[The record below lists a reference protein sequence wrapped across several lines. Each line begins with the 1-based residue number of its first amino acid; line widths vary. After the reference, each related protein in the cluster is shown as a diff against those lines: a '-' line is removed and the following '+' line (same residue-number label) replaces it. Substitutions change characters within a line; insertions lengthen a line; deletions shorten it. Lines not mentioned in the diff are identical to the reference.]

1 MNFAASSYA
10 YLLFALPLIALLKI
24 WADMRAQ
31 KALTAFVS
39 SERLRGSLLGG
50 ASVFWSSLQFGL
62 QLLALALFIVA
73 LTRPQ
78 FGVIE
83 RMEEQSGRNIII
95 AIDTSKSMLADD
107 VKPNR
112 LARAKLAA
120 QDILEKLPGDRVGL
134 IAFAGRAFLQ
144 APLTTDHDAVIESIQ
159 SLDHTT
165 IPRGGSSLAAAIDL
179 ALSTIKTVTG
189 KEHGLIV
196 FSDGEETDA
205 ATLAAAKKAADNH
218 LLILPVGMGTSEGE
232 LIPNPDPQGNNDY
245 LRDENGNVVRSRLES
260 GMLQEMARITGGEY
274 VELASQA
281 LTQNTVNRILSNL
294 DRQKSEVRRDSR
306 PIERYQWP
314 LFAGIICLMTSLL
327 MRPSSRKKVKVSAA
341 LPVDP
346 LATVHHQ
353 QRPAVAAATII
364 LFLISAMA
372 PVQAEVH
379 DEAKKLH
386 EKWLKE
392 YQQAYRNDEIPAS
405 LPDMIYGVG
414 AASLE
419 KKDYET
425 AVRAFSEALKSD
437 DVEVQKRA
445 QRALATA
452 LYNKGDEIFEKQPE
466 QTIKSWTDARDHF
479 DSALKLSGN
488 DKELQENRDF
498 IQKRLDELKE
508 QQKQKQD
515 QKNKQKQKQKGKGK
529 GEGEPQ
535 EGENGEDQ
543 EPQEKEQKP
552 REGDESK
559 ETDAMQKDA
568 GALPEG
574 ELKAGESGKEDTRQ
588 QGQQQA
594 SAEENKKN
602 DKTGF
607 SPQEARSQLRNY
619 ADDQKSVQFLMRREK
634 PLGGKDY

>member
-1 MNFAASSYA
+1 MNFASPSYA
-10 YLLFALPLIALLKI
+10 YLLFALPVIALLKI
-24 WADMRAQ
+24 WADLRAQ
-31 KALTAFVS
+31 KALAAFVS
-39 SERLRGSLLGG
+39 SERLRNSLLGG
-50 ASVFWSSLQFGL
+50 ASVFWSGLHFGL
-62 QLLALALFIVA
+62 QILALALFIIA

-78 FGVIE
+78 IGIQE
-83 RMEEQSGRNIII
+83 RVEEQTGRNIII

-112 LARAKLAA
+112 LTRAKLAA

-165 IPRGGSSLAAAIDL
+165 IPRGGSSLGAAIDL

-189 KEHGLIV
+189 KEHGMII
-196 FSDGEETDA
+196 FSDGGETDA
-205 ATLAAAKKAADNH
+205 AALKAAREAVDNH
-218 LLILPVGMGTSEGE
+218 LLILPVGMGTSDGSQ
-232 LIPNPDPQGNNDY
+232 IPDPEPQSGNDFV
-245 LRDENGNVVRSRLES
+245 RDENGKIVLSRLES
-260 GMLQEMARITGGEY
+260 TTLEEVARITGGEY

-294 DRQKSEVRRDSR
+294 DRQKSEIRKDSR

-314 LFAGIICLMTSLL
+314 LFAGIICLMISLFI
-327 MRPSSRKKVKVSAA
+327 RPSSRKKMKISAA

-346 LATVHHQ
+346 LATVH
-353 QRPAVAAATII
+353 QRTHPAVAAI
-364 LFLISAMA
+364 LMFLIIFPAVTQ
-372 PVQAEVH
+372 VQAEMN
-379 DEAKKLH
+379 DEAKKLQ
-386 EKWLKE
+386 EKWLKG
-392 YQQAYRNDEIPAS
+392 YQAQYRKDQIPAS
-405 LPDMIYGVG
+405 LPDLIYGVG

-425 AVRAFSEALKSD
+425 AVKAFSEALKSD
-437 DVEVQKRA
+437 KVEVQKRA
-445 QRALATA
+445 YRALATT
-452 LYNKGDEIFEKQPE
+452 LYNKGDEILEKQPE

-479 DSALKLSGN
+479 DSALKLSKN
-488 DKELQENRDF
+488 DQELQENRDF

-508 QQKQKQD
+508 QQKQKQE
-515 QKNKQKQKQKGKGK
+515 QKDKQKQKGKGK
-529 GEGEPQ
+529 GDGKPEEGEGEENKEPQ
-535 EGENGEDQ
+535 EQ
-543 EPQEKEQKP
+543 EQKP
-552 REGDESK
+552 REGDKSK
-559 ETDAMQKDA
+559 ETDAMQKNE

-574 ELKAGESGKEDTRQ
+574 DLRAGEAGKETNQ
-588 QGQQQA
+588 QKEGQQA
-594 SAEENKKN
+594 SATEEKR
-602 DKTGF
+602 DEKTGF

>member
-1 MNFAASSYA
+1 MNFAAPSYA
-10 YLLFALPLIALLKI
+10 YLLFALPVIALLKI
-24 WADMRAQ
+24 WADRRAQ
-31 KALTAFVS
+31 KTLEAFVS
-39 SERLRGSLLGG
+39 SERLRSSLLGG
-50 ASVFWSSLQFGL
+50 ASVFWSSLHFGL
-62 QLLALALFIVA
+62 QLLALGLFIIA

-78 FGVIE
+78 FGNQE
-83 RMEEQSGRNIII
+83 RVEEQTGRNIII

-165 IPRGGSSLAAAIDL
+165 IPRGGSSLGAAIEL
-179 ALSTIKTVTG
+179 ALSTIKTIPG
-189 KEHGLIV
+189 KEHGMII
-196 FSDGEETDA
+196 FSDGGETDA
-205 ATLAAAKKAADNH
+205 AAIKAAQQAVDNH
-218 LLILPVGMGTSEGE
+218 LLILPVGMGTNDGSQ
-232 LIPNPDPQGNNDY
+232 IPNPEPQNPDDFV
-245 LRDENGNVVRSRLES
+245 RDENGRIVISRLES
-260 GMLQEMARITGGEY
+260 TTLAEVARITGGEY

-281 LTQNTVNRILSNL
+281 LTLNTVNRILSNL
-294 DRQKSEVRRDSR
+294 DRQKSEVRKDSR

-314 LFAGIICLMTSLL
+314 LIAGIISLMSSLF
-327 MRPSSRKKVKVSAA
+327 MRPSSRKRIKISAA

-353 QRPAVAAATII
+353 ARRGAAAIVMFLM
-364 LFLISAMA
+364 LFAGLA
-372 PVQAEVH
+372 PVQGEMNDEV
-379 DEAKKLH
+379 KKQQ
-386 EKWLKE
+386 EKWLKDYQRE
-392 YQQAYRNDEIPAS
+392 YRKDQIPAS
-405 LPDMIYGVG
+405 LPDLIYGVG
-414 AASLE
+414 ATSLE

-425 AVRAFSEALKSD
+425 AVKAFSEALKSD
-437 DVEVQKRA
+437 DLEVQKRA
-445 QRALATA
+445 RRALGTA
-452 LYNKGDEIFEKQPE
+452 LYNKGDEIHEKQPE

-479 DSALKLSGN
+479 DSALKLSRD

-508 QQKQKQD
+508 QQKQKQE
-515 QKNKQKQKQKGKGK
+515 QKDKQKGKGK
-529 GEGEPQ
+529 GEGNPEDG
-535 EGENGEDQ
+535 EGEESNEQ
-543 EPQEKEQKP
+543 KEQEQKP
-552 REGDESK
+552 REGDKSK
-559 ETDAMQKDA
+559 ETDAMQKDE

-574 ELKAGESGKEDTRQ
+574 DLRAGEAGEETQKEKEGK
-588 QGQQQA
+588 QA
-594 SAEENKKN
+594 SAEDEKRNE
-602 DKTGF
+602 KTGF

>member
-10 YLLFALPLIALLKI
+10 YLLFALPVIALLKI
-24 WADMRAQ
+24 WADLRAQ
-31 KALTAFVS
+31 KALEAFAA
-39 SERLRGSLLGG
+39 SERLRSPLLGG
-50 ASVFWSSLQFGL
+50 ASVFWSSLHFGL
-62 QLLALALFIVA
+62 QLLALALFIIA

-78 FGVIE
+78 LGYQE
-83 RMEEQSGRNIII
+83 RVEEQTGRNIII

-165 IPRGGSSLAAAIDL
+165 IPRGGSSLGAAIDL
-179 ALSTIKTVTG
+179 ALSTIKTVPG
-189 KEHGLIV
+189 KEHGMII
-196 FSDGEETDA
+196 FSDGGETDA
-205 ATLAAAKKAADNH
+205 AAIKAAQQAVDNH
-218 LLILPVGMGTSEGE
+218 LLILPVGMGTNEGTQ
-232 LIPNPDPQGNNDY
+232 IPNPEPQNQNDFV
-245 LRDENGNVVRSRLES
+245 RDENGRIVISRLES
-260 GMLQEMARITGGEY
+260 ATLEEVARITGGEY

-294 DRQKSEVRRDSR
+294 DRQKSEVRKDSR

-314 LFAGIICLMTSLL
+314 LFAGIVCLMASLF
-327 MRPSSRKKVKVSAA
+327 MRPSSRKRVKISAP

-346 LATVHHQ
+346 LATVHHHA
-353 QRPAVAAATII
+353 RPGAAAI
-364 LFLISAMA
+364 LMFLMFFSVLPPMK
-372 PVQAEVH
+372 AEVN
-379 DEAKKLH
+379 DEVKKQQ

-392 YQQAYRNDEIPAS
+392 YQREYGKDQIPAS
-405 LPDMIYGVG
+405 PSDLVYGVG
-414 AASLE
+414 AASLG

-425 AVRAFSEALKSD
+425 AVKAFSEALKSD

-445 QRALATA
+445 RRALGTA
-452 LYNKGDEIFEKQPE
+452 LYNKGDEIHEKQPE

-508 QQKQKQD
+508 QQKQKQE
-515 QKNKQKQKQKGKGK
+515 QKDKQKQKGKGK
-529 GEGEPQ
+529 GEGNPEDG
-535 EGENGEDQ
+535 EGEENKEQ
-543 EPQEKEQKP
+543 KEQEQKP
-552 REGDESK
+552 REGDKSK
-559 ETDAMQKDA
+559 ETDAMQKDE

-574 ELKAGESGKEDTRQ
+574 ELKAGEAGKESQ
-588 QGQQQA
+588 QEKEGKQA
-594 SAEENKKN
+594 VAEDEKRN

-634 PLGGKDY
+634 PVGGKDY